1 MNSSTKKLE
10 INSKGILTFRESLG
24 LTQEQLGNRLDVS
37 GNYVWMLESGQK
49 PISDKIARKLKDLS
63 EGKGTTDLQE
73 LESWRQRALNAEK
86 RLEELRAGM
95 SNLLKK
101 I

>member
-1 MNSSTKKLE
+1 
-10 INSKGILTFRESLG
+10 
-24 LTQEQLGNRLDVS
+24 
-37 GNYVWMLESGQK
+37 MLESGQK